1 MFWSSCRISLS
12 RRIRSCWLAVPSS
25 LRSTRSHSANHCSKL
40 FSVIATLGYSSN
52 RSSAIPLHL
61 CQTGQNRLTHDWYK
75 RCPSQNGRWTN
86 MVTSLDIFKISGGGV
101 LWRDAVATLETAKA
115 RIRQFALS
123 SPGEYFILDQKTGQR
138 TFVTPLGSQS
148 EYPNVESRKSNR

>member
-1 MFWSSCRISLS
+1 
-12 RRIRSCWLAVPSS
+12 
-25 LRSTRSHSANHCSKL
+25 
-40 FSVIATLGYSSN
+40 
-52 RSSAIPLHL
+52 
-61 CQTGQNRLTHDWYK
+61 
-75 RCPSQNGRWTN
+75 

-115 RIRQFALS
+115 RIRQFVLS

-138 TFVTPLGSQS
+138 FFVTPLGSQS

>member
-1 MFWSSCRISLS
+1 
-12 RRIRSCWLAVPSS
+12 
-25 LRSTRSHSANHCSKL
+25 
-40 FSVIATLGYSSN
+40 
-52 RSSAIPLHL
+52 
-61 CQTGQNRLTHDWYK
+61 
-75 RCPSQNGRWTN
+75 